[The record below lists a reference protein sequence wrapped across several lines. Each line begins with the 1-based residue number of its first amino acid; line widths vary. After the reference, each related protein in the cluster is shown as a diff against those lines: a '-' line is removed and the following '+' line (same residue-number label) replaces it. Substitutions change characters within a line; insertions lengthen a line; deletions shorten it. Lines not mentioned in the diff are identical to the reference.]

1 MVSEGHRIN
10 YRAIIF
16 MYLSENFTFEEFE
29 RSEIAEKYNIDNK
42 ITKDLIRNNIKEL
55 VFNVLQPLRDKINK
69 PITISSGYRCL
80 QVNKQAGG
88 VPTSQ
93 HVMGQAADIMIN
105 GMTSYE
111 IASMIIEMGLP
122 FDQIGLYDNFVHV
135 SVSSRQR
142 NMIFYSKNYS
152 GKRLS

>member
-1 MVSEGHRIN
+1 
-10 YRAIIF
+10 

-55 VFNVLQPLRDKINK
+55 VFHVLQPLRDKIDK

-80 QVNKQAGG
+80 QVNKKAGG

>member
-1 MVSEGHRIN
+1 
-10 YRAIIF
+10 

-29 RSEIAEKYNIDNK
+29 RSEIAEKYNINNK

-69 PITISSGYRCL
+69 PINISSGYRCL
-80 QVNKQAGG
+80 KLNEKVGG

-93 HVMGQAADIMIN
+93 HVMGQAADITVDD
-105 GMTSYE
+105 MTSYE
-111 IASMIIEMGLP
+111 IASVIIEMGLP
-122 FDQIGLYDNFVHV
+122 FDQMGLYDDFIHI

-142 NMIFYSKNYS
+142 NMIFYNKNYS
-152 GKRLS
+152 GERDL

>member
-1 MVSEGHRIN
+1 
-10 YRAIIF
+10 

-29 RSEIAEKYNIDNK
+29 RSEIAEKYNINNK

-69 PITISSGYRCL
+69 PINISSGYRCL
-80 QVNKQAGG
+80 KLNEKVGG

-93 HVMGQAADIMIN
+93 HVMGQAADITVDD
-105 GMTSYE
+105 MTSYE

-122 FDQIGLYDNFVHV
+122 FDQLGLYDDFIHV

-142 NMIFYSKNYS
+142 NMIFYNKNYS
-152 GKRLS
+152 GERDL

>member
-1 MVSEGHRIN
+1 LAANNLDKIN
-10 YRAIIF
+10 WFF

-42 ITKDLIRNNIKEL
+42 ITKDFIRNNIKEL
-55 VFNVLQPLRDKINK
+55 VSNVLQPLRDKIDK

-80 QVNKQAGG
+80 QVNKKAGG